1 MNFFIYNNSR
11 PAFAERLCN
20 LNLARRQKQ
29 ALPMTAALP
38 TCAGKAATLYYIL
51 FAGGAPLLLHL
62 HALAQRVI
70 FSSALC
76 DENTSQAQ
84 KPN

>member
-20 LNLARRQKQ
+20 LTFARRQKH

-38 TCAGKAATLYYIL
+38 TCAGKAATLML
-51 FAGGAPLLLHL
+51 GSLGGSDAPPKTPFS
-62 HALAQRVI
+62 AQRVI
-70 FSSALC
+70 FSFALC